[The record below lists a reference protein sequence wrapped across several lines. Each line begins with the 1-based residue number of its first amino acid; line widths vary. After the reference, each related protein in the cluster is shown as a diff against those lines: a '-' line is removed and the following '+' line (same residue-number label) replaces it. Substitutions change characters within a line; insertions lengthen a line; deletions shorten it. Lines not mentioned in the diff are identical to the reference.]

1 MITAATSALAAD
13 TPAGWGWSG
22 PANQI
27 AFDEQ
32 SCRAALLDL
41 GRPCYAVRAGGRV
54 GLTTAGHVT
63 GGAPAHHEL
72 LATLA
77 PLRPEALGSAGFRA
91 AHGVAYAYHAGAMA
105 NGIASAELVIALG
118 RAGLLG
124 SFGAGGLPP
133 RQVQAAIDAVQ
144 RALPEGPY
152 CFNLIHSPSEE
163 ALERRVVELYL
174 ERGVHSIEASAFLG
188 LTPHV
193 VRYRVAGLRRTAGGQ
208 VEAGNRVIA
217 KISRGE
223 VAAQFLAPAPPRIL
237 AELRASGLISEEQAA
252 LAAHLPIADDITVEA
267 DSGGHT
273 DNRPLV
279 CLLPAIQRLR
289 GEAHERHGYRQ
300 HVRVGAGGG
309 IGTPAAALAA
319 FVMGA
324 DYIVTGSV
332 NQACVESGSSAW
344 VREQLAAADMA
355 DVMMAPAADMFEL
368 GVKLQVLKRGT
379 LFPVRAQ
386 KLYELYRAYD
396 SLEAIPADERAKLER
411 QIFRRTLGEVWQE
424 TQAFFAARDPAQLE
438 QASLNP
444 KRKMALVFRWYLGL
458 SSRWANSGEPG
469 RETDYQIWCGPAMG
483 AFNSWARGSH
493 LERPAERR
501 VVEVARQLMVGA
513 AYQYR
518 AQQLQI
524 QGLALPAELR
534 SYRPQRL

>member
-1 MITAATSALAAD
+1 MISAATSALAAD
-13 TPAGWGWSG
+13 TPGGMGWSG
-22 PANQI
+22 PAEQI

-32 SCRAALLDL
+32 GCRAALLEL

-54 GLTTAGHVT
+54 GLTTAGQAA
-63 GGAPAHHEL
+63 GGALAHHQL

-77 PLRPEALGSAGFRA
+77 PLRPEALGSAEFRA

-133 RQVQAAIDAVQ
+133 RQVEAAIDAVQ

-163 ALERRVVELYL
+163 ALERRAVELYL
-174 ERGVHSIEASAFLG
+174 EHGVHSIEASAFLA

-193 VRYRVAGLRRTAGGQ
+193 VRYRVAGLRHTADGR

-217 KISRGE
+217 KLSRGE

-252 LAAHLPIADDITVEA
+252 LAAHLPMADDITVEA

-279 CLLPAIQRLR
+279 CLLPAIQSLR
-289 GEAHERHGYRQ
+289 GEARERHGYRQ
-300 HVRVGAGGG
+300 RVRVGAGGG

-324 DYIVTGSV
+324 DYIVTGSI
-332 NQACVESGSSAW
+332 NQACVESGSSPW

-396 SLEAIPADERAKLER
+396 SLEAIPPSERAKLER
-411 QIFRRTLGEVWQE
+411 QIFRRSLDEVWQE
-424 TQAFFAARDPAQLE
+424 TQAFFAARDPEQLR
-438 QASLNP
+438 QANRNP

-469 RETDYQIWCGPAMG
+469 READYQIWCGPAMG

-493 LERPAERR
+493 LEQLAERR
-501 VVEVARQLMVGA
+501 VVEVARQIVVGA

-518 AQQLQI
+518 AQQLQL
-524 QGLALPAELR
+524 QGLDLHAELR